1 MAEFFG
7 DELPQDRTLRRGAER
22 LLDAV
27 AELPLR
33 YAPFIG
39 RLSALWQAPEA
50 LVLRE
55 LTRAKDS
62 KSWRPSLLRG
72 LKTFDV
78 VLDTAAPGARAHL
91 LHFAPGLHFPRH
103 RHRGPESVM
112 VLEGAYRD
120 ASGVEVRAGETQ
132 TMSAS
137 SEHELRILGNTPCV
151 AAVLEHGV
159 KFDLFGFIGA
169 LRQRP
174 STAPASPSGDRHRRE
189 R

>member
-1 MAEFFG
+1 VETTKTPGFFG
-7 DELPQDRTLRRGAER
+7 DELPQDRKLRRGGER

-33 YAPFIG
+33 YAPFFG

-55 LTRAKDS
+55 LTRAKDPNN
-62 KSWRPSLLRG
+62 WSLSVLRG

-78 VLDTAAPGARAHL
+78 VLDTAARGAQAHL
-91 LHFAPGLHFPRH
+91 LHFAPGLHFPKH
-103 RHRGPESVM
+103 RHRGPESVL

-120 ASGVEVRAGETQ
+120 HSGLEVHAGETQ
-132 TMSAS
+132 SMPAN

-159 KFDLFGFIGA
+159 KFELLGFLRA
-169 LRQRP
+169 L
-174 STAPASPSGDRHRRE
+174 
-189 R
+189 